1 MNKIIVVLVS
11 LIFFIGC
18 SKSNEQE
25 KIELNKMLNTVLKY
39 ESERYGFSKNH
50 KFLINGELRKL
61 KIYIP
66 GRKEIL
72 GEEPG
77 PPSSLNKNIIRL
89 LDLNENEFKSRKSDS
104 LNLLKQNAYI
114 FDSLYVDPKIN
125 LNIAVAGKEEVYRR
139 KKLYQFSNPVYFNEN
154 FAYIETSYYESVFG
168 IGFGY
173 LLEKQKNGDWKI
185 KKIINT
191 FITYIV
197 N

>member
-1 MNKIIVVLVS
+1 MNKIIVGIVS
-11 LIFFIGC
+11 LIFMIGC

-114 FDSLYVDPKIN
+114 
-125 LNIAVAGKEEVYRR
+125 R
-139 KKLYQFSNPVYFNEN
+139 
-154 FAYIETSYYESVFG
+154 
-168 IGFGY
+168 
-173 LLEKQKNGDWKI
+173 
-185 KKIINT
+185 
-191 FITYIV
+191 
-197 N
+197 

>member
-1 MNKIIVVLVS
+1 MNKIIVGIVS
-11 LIFFIGC
+11 LIFMIGC

-114 FDSLYVDPKIN
+114 FDSLYIDPKIN
-125 LNIAVAGKEEVYRR
+125 LNIAVADKEEVYRR

-154 FAYIETSYYESVFG
+154 IAYIETSYYESVFG

-191 FITYIV
+191 FIT
-197 N
+197 

>member
-1 MNKIIVVLVS
+1 MNKIIVVILS
-11 LIFFIGC
+11 LIIFIGC

-39 ESERYGFSKNH
+39 EYERYGFSKKH

-154 FAYIETSYYESVFG
+154 IAYIEKSYYESVFG

-191 FITYIV
+191 FIT
-197 N
+197 

>member
-39 ESERYGFSKNH
+39 ESQRYGFSKNH

-66 GRKEIL
+66 DRKEIL

-114 FDSLYVDPKIN
+114 FDSLYADPKIN

-154 FAYIETSYYESVFG
+154 IAYIET
-168 IGFGY
+168 
-173 LLEKQKNGDWKI
+173 LLRISFWNWFRLF
-185 KKIINT
+185 T
-191 FITYIV
+191 
-197 N
+197 

>member
-1 MNKIIVVLVS
+1 MNKIIVVIVS
-11 LIFFIGC
+11 LIFMIGC

-114 FDSLYVDPKIN
+114 FDSLYIDPKIN
-125 LNIAVAGKEEVYRR
+125 LNIAVADKEEVYRR

-154 FAYIETSYYESVFG
+154 IAYIETSYYESVFG

-191 FITYIV
+191 FIT
-197 N
+197 

>member
-1 MNKIIVVLVS
+1 MNKIIVVILS

-39 ESERYGFSKNH
+39 EYERYGFSKKH

-77 PPSSLNKNIIRL
+77 PPASLNKNIIRL

-104 LNLLKQNAYI
+104 LNLLKQNEYI
-114 FDSLYVDPKIN
+114 FDSLYIDPKIN

-154 FAYIETSYYESVFG
+154 IAYIETSYYESVFG

-173 LLEKQKNGDWKI
+173 LLEKEKNGDWKI

-191 FITYIV
+191 FII
-197 N
+197 